1 METLLLH
8 SMPVFQ
14 ISYFRKSALKK
25 LRVFMILRKQ
35 LIPSSSARKPV
46 MQKDAHVPVS
56 CVMSVNRDLC

>member
-1 METLLLH
+1 
-8 SMPVFQ
+8 
-14 ISYFRKSALKK
+14 
-25 LRVFMILRKQ
+25 MILRKQ